1 MWQWT
6 FFRSALFAANETIFW
21 RFLSEIFPLL
31 PENKNSCPLFFCRTT
46 KSCNSSTRNSGMLK
60 ILSLFPFACL
70 TCPIFS
76 EKFRFEIFRFVNSE
90 TRNPH
95 AYIRLI
101 MSFDFSVLSS
111 LSSFLTSSFERV
123 VGSRFSF
130 FGRLIVTVMS
140 LLKIVRWAY
149 FIAERKSVIDVA
161 ALSVRFSAIKSF
173 VSSVVIWSGD
183 FSRKSINFSFA
194 LM

>member
-1 MWQWT
+1 M
-6 FFRSALFAANETIFW
+6 L
-21 RFLSEIFPLL
+21 
-31 PENKNSCPLFFCRTT
+31 NS
-46 KSCNSSTRNSGMLK
+46 
-60 ILSLFPFACL
+60 LSLFPLACL
-70 TCPIFS
+70 MCPIFS
-76 EKFRFEIFRFVNSE
+76 GKFRSVIFRLANSE

-111 LSSFLTSSFERV
+111 ASNFLISSFDNV

-130 FGRLIVTVMS
+130 FGRLIGAVMS
-140 LLKIVRWAY
+140 VLKIVMLAY
-149 FIAERKSVIDVA
+149 LIAERKRMIDVA
-161 ALSVRFSAIKSF
+161 ALSVRFSAMNSF

-183 FSRKSINFSFA
+183 FSVKSISFSFA